1 MYNNQYTQYNPQLE
15 LEKLNAKINDM
26 ERIKAQLQQQIAIP
40 PAINQTFQLAPN
52 SSGIKYVNN
61 VEDVKKE
68 LVMMDTPFFSNDL
81 STLWIKNVKGDIKS
95 YELKEIVLKDERDTI
110 IDDLKLQ
117 IEELKKEKVINHEQS
132 NDKYINESIKNKKS
146 PNGKSNTRI
155 NK

>member
-132 NDKYINESIKNKKS
+132 NDKYINESVKNKKS